1 VFNLQRLSVAA
12 VLALTAA
19 GAPHASTSDVFA
31 IRDARLVT
39 VSGAPIDAGTIVIA
53 RGVITAVGANAP
65 IPAGAWVID
74 GKGLTVYP
82 GLIDASTDLG
92 LSTGAATPPSGGGG
106 QGPPGAGAAR
116 QTLPLARGPE
126 DRPASTPWVQ
136 AADDLKTD
144 DRRLDAWRSNGFT
157 TALTAPKIGI
167 LPGQGAVINLAGARP
182 GELVVRAPATLQL
195 NLQPS
200 GGFGSFPGSLMGVV
214 SYVRQVFLD
223 ADQDFAASK
232 AYGSG
237 TRGQERPA
245 YDRTL
250 RALQQAEAA
259 KLPVLIPAQTP
270 VQIERAL
277 TLSKELK
284 LSPVLVGAHH
294 AYRATAAIAA
304 AKAPVIVSLKWPE
317 RDTNNDPEAE
327 EALRS
332 LRLRAHAPS
341 TPAAL
346 EKAGILFA
354 FGSDG
359 VQARDLLKNV
369 RKAIDAGLPSDA
381 AVRAL
386 TVNAARILGVA
397 DRTGTLEPGKLANL
411 VVTDGDL
418 FAEKTKI
425 RMTFV
430 DGVKFEP
437 AEAAKPAGDDKPA
450 TGAAGPSDIASEG
463 R

>member
-1 VFNLQRLSVAA
+1 VSILQRTSVAA
-12 VLALTAA
+12 VVALTV
-19 GAPHASTSDVFA
+19 GASLTRASTPDVFA

-39 VSGAPIDAGTIVIA
+39 VSGAPIESGAIVIS
-53 RGVITAVGANAP
+53 RGVITAVGANVP
-65 IPAGAWVID
+65 IPPGAWVID

-82 GLIDASTDLG
+82 GLIDGSSDLG
-92 LSTGAATPPSGGGG
+92 LTSGTAAPATPAGGGG
-106 QGPPGAGAAR
+106 QAPPGAGAPR
-116 QTLPLARGPE
+116 PTTPPARGPQ
-126 DRPASTPWVQ
+126 DRPASTPWLQ
-136 AADDLKTD
+136 AADDLKAD
-144 DRRLDAWRSNGFT
+144 DRRLEAWRSNGFT
-157 TALTAPKIGI
+157 TALTAPKTGI
-167 LPGQGAVINLAGARP
+167 LPGQGAVINLAGSRP
-182 GELVVRAPATLQL
+182 GELVLRAPATLQL

-223 ADQDFAASK
+223 ADQDLAASK
-232 AYGSG
+232 SYGSG
-237 TRGQERPA
+237 ARGQERPA

-259 KLPVLIPAQTP
+259 KLPVLIAVQTP

-277 TLSKELK
+277 NLSKELK
-284 LSPVLVGAHH
+284 LTPVLVGAHH
-294 AYRATAAIAA
+294 GYRATAAIVA

-317 RDTNNDPEAE
+317 RDNDNDPEAE
-327 EALRS
+327 ETLKS
-332 LRLRAHAPS
+332 LRLRALAPS

-346 EKAGILFA
+346 EKAGVLFA
-354 FGSDG
+354 FSSDG

-369 RKAIDAGLPSDA
+369 RKAIEAGLASDA
-381 AVRAL
+381 ALRAL

-397 DRTGTLEPGKLANL
+397 DRTGTLEPGKIANL

-437 AEAAKPAGDDKPA
+437 AEPARPSGDEKPTTNP
-450 TGAAGPSDIASEG
+450 SEG